1 MRETNWNNFKAKF
14 SQREGTKFEELAYH
28 LFLREF
34 DLPSAGVF
42 GYKDQ
47 TGIETE
53 PVEINGENVGFQAK
67 YSDNGVPTGAIK
79 DSLTKAKSKN
89 PDLDRVVV
97 YTNQEF
103 GEGKKSKEPEAKTG
117 VESHAKILG
126 LAIDWRVHKNFE
138 ALLAQP

>member
-1 MRETNWNNFKAKF
+1 MHEVNWSVFKAKF
-14 SQREGTKFEELAYH
+14 NQREGPKLEELAYH

-34 DLPSAGVF
+34 DMPPSGVF
-42 GYKDQ
+42 GYKNQ

-53 PVEINGENVGFQAK
+53 PVEINGEKVGFQAK
-67 YSDNGVPTGAIK
+67 YSDSGVPTGAIK

-89 PDLDRVVV
+89 PDLNRVVV

-103 GEGKKSKEPEAKTG
+103 GEGKKSKEPETKTE

-126 LAIDWRVHKNFE
+126 LGIDWRVHKHF
-138 ALLAQP
+138 